1 SIYDTGSF
9 NVSMFTIN
17 QRRLLPLRV
26 FTRSSNGTFPLI
38 VFHHG
43 TFLKTRIYT
52 GILTH
57 IASYGYVVVAP
68 QVSYFLGHKC
78 HTSIEDAARVIEWLL
93 GNFAAFLPA
102 GVSVNIGK
110 LVNMGHS
117 KGGKIAFALALNIK
131 ANISVPFATLVGLD
145 PMDGTKIGQTQ
156 PRVLYDAPIV
166 FQYPSLIIG
175 TGLSGACSPAKYNH
189 GGFFNQT
196 RSMVVDLIPSEYG
209 HMDFVDDLGAVD
221 RQRVFLLACKRKR
234 PRKPMRD
241 FTAGA
246 VVPPSCPLQCHRCVC
261 QHCQK
266 PVFGSCPTPGTSCPY
281 CLKFIYNIYLRIYNK
296 LLCIACNSNF
306 IIAY

>member
-1 SIYDTGSF
+1 
-9 NVSMFTIN
+9 MFTIN

-26 FTRSSNGTFPLI
+26 FTPSSNGTFPLI

-68 QVSYFLGHKC
+68 QRSDSFWD
-78 HTSIEDAARVIEWLL
+78 TNATRDIEDAARVIEWLL

-102 GVSVNIGK
+102 GVSVNVGK

-145 PMDGTKIGQTQ
+145 PMDGTKLGQTQ

-175 TGLSGACSPAKYNH
+175 TGLSGACSPARYNH

-209 HMDFVDDLGAVD
+209 HMDFVDDLGTFD
-221 RQRVFLLACKRKR
+221 GQRVFLLACKRKS

-246 VVPPSCPLQCHRCVC
+246 VVAFLRAVLYNVTDAFVNIVRNPSSAPVLLQEPLVH
-261 QHCQK
+261 
-266 PVFGSCPTPGTSCPY
+266 
-281 CLKFIYNIYLRIYNK
+281 
-296 LLCIACNSNF
+296 IA
-306 IIAY
+306 

>member
-1 SIYDTGSF
+1 
-9 NVSMFTIN
+9 
-17 QRRLLPLRV
+17 PLRV
-26 FTRSSNGTFPLI
+26 FTPSSNGTFPLI

-43 TFLKTRIYT
+43 AFLETRIYT
-52 GILTH
+52 DILTH
-57 IASYGYVVVAP
+57 ISSHGYVIVAP
-68 QVSYFLGHKC
+68 QRSDRFWDTNATRDIK
-78 HTSIEDAARVIEWLL
+78 DAARVIEWLV

-131 ANISVPFATLVGLD
+131 ANVSVPFATLVGLD

-175 TGLSGACSPAKYNH
+175 TGLGGACSPAKYNH
-189 GGFFNQT
+189 ASFFNQT
-196 RSMVVDLIPSEYG
+196 SSMVVDLIPAKYG
-209 HMDFVDDLGAVD
+209 HMDFVDDLGAFD
-221 RQRVFLLACKRKR
+221 GQRVFLLACKRKS

-246 VVPPSCPLQCHRCVC
+246 VVAFLRAALYDDTDAFANIVKNPSSAPVLL
-261 QHCQK
+261 QK
-266 PVFGSCPTPGTSCPY
+266 PLVH
-281 CLKFIYNIYLRIYNK
+281 N
-296 LLCIACNSNF
+296 
-306 IIAY
+306 